1 MPQANQNRRII
12 CKQCCHALK
21 NICEQELSPHI
32 MPRGRAGGRRGAH
45 ESALQ
50 MKTIVIY
57 MRLFYREIFEEIE
70 RKIGMKDATARGIWQ
85 RAHDLADS
93 DDLVDLLSVLEHK
106 TGAGP
111 PEKITDGTQE
121 SAAIRNLLYKERN
134 KTFEQVADDHDIPLA
149 RSTVERIAYSHRD
162 EALPRTIVRGV
173 KQIKPFLTLDTM
185 EWRLE
190 YSEWAIAKL
199 DAGTIFIF
207 SDEDYHNFGGGPHK
221 KERITRL
228 EGEPS

>member
-12 CKQCCHALK
+12 CKQCCHALT

-50 MKTIVIY
+50 MKTIVIC
-57 MRLFYREIFEEIE
+57 MMLFYREIFEEIE

-106 TGAGP
+106 TGAGRP
-111 PEKITDGTQE
+111 KKSQTVHKNQLQFVIYSTKN
-121 SAAIRNLLYKERN
+121 AIKHSN
-134 KTFEQVADDHDIPLA
+134 
-149 RSTVERIAYSHRD
+149 RSQTTTTS
-162 EALPRTIVRGV
+162 L
-173 KQIKPFLTLDTM
+173 
-185 EWRLE
+185 
-190 YSEWAIAKL
+190 
-199 DAGTIFIF
+199 
-207 SDEDYHNFGGGPHK
+207 
-221 KERITRL
+221 
-228 EGEPS
+228 